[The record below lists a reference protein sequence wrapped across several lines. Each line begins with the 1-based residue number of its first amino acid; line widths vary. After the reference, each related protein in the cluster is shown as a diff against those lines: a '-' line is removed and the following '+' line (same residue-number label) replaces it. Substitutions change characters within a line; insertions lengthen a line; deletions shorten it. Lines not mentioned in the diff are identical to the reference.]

1 MSFFRIVF
9 TRVFISKQS
18 LRQSKQK
25 VHVYLVPDVV
35 ADDDDDEEDEEELV
49 DPLDVVREQCSRDAE
64 SLGKNSVLFF
74 DNKRFNSILAL
85 LAELQTCTDRV
96 ESRNMTEETC
106 QQVFRVLSRFAI
118 TKFQE
123 QFDFLGHRDH
133 CVAHHIFH
141 HLK

>member
-1 MSFFRIVF
+1 MGRNKLSPPRKKSRRKF
-9 TRVFISKQS
+9 S
-18 LRQSKQK
+18 
-25 VHVYLVPDVV
+25 VPDVV

-64 SLGKNSVLFF
+64 SL
-74 DNKRFNSILAL
+74 AL

-106 QQVFRVLSRFAI
+106 QQ
-118 TKFQE
+118 E

>member
-1 MSFFRIVF
+1 MNKVEE
-9 TRVFISKQS
+9 KQTFAP
-18 LRQSKQK
+18 KEEIEEK
-25 VHVYLVPDVV
+25 VSVPDVV

-49 DPLDVVREQCSRDAE
+49 DPIDVVREQCSRDAE
-64 SLGKNSVLFF
+64 SL
-74 DNKRFNSILAL
+74 AL
-85 LAELQTCTDRV
+85 LAELQTCSDRV

-106 QQVFRVLSRFAI
+106 Q
-118 TKFQE
+118 QE